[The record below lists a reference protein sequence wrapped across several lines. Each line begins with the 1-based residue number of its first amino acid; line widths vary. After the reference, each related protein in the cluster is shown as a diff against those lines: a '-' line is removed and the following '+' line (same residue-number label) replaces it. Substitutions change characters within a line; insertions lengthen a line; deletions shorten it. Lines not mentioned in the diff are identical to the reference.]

1 MLEIINLTKKY
12 GDFTAL
18 NGLSLTLNH
27 GVYGIL
33 GANGAGKTTFL
44 NLLTDNVKRTSGDIL
59 YDGKEILSMGREF
72 RRKVGYTPQLLGI
85 YEDFSARKFLHY
97 IGALKGMKHKECK
110 LQTEET
116 LELVALSKYAHKRL
130 GSFSGGMRQRVLL
143 AAALLDNPEILIL
156 DEPTSG
162 LDPEER
168 IRLRNHIA
176 SIAKDRTVLL
186 ATHVVVD
193 IEIIAQ
199 KVILMSHGK
208 LIKFDTPQALIQ
220 GVCVETGADS
230 LVLEDVYLHYAK
242 SGRKQ
247 EDKEENSHV

>member
-1 MLEIINLTKKY
+1 MLEITNLTKKY

-18 NGLSLTLNH
+18 DGLTLTLDH
-27 GVYGIL
+27 GVYGLL

-44 NLLTDNVKRTSGDIL
+44 NLITDNIKRTSGEIL
-59 YDGKEILSMGREF
+59 YNGREILTMGREY
-72 RRKVGYTPQLLGI
+72 RKKLGYTPQLLGI

-97 IGALKGMKHKECK
+97 IGALKGMNHKECK
-110 LQTEET
+110 RQTEEN
-116 LELVALSKYAHKRL
+116 LQIVALSKYAHKRL

-143 AAALLDNPEILIL
+143 AASLLDNPEILIL

-176 SIAKDRTVLL
+176 EIAENRTVLL

-199 KVILMSHGK
+199 KVILLSHGK
-208 LIKFDTPQALIQ
+208 LIKFDTPQNLIEE
-220 GVCVETGADS
+220 VCVKTGADS
-230 LVLEDVYLHYAK
+230 LTLEDVYLYYAK
-242 SGRKQ
+242 NGKTQ
-247 EDKEENSHV
+247 EGKEESYV

>member
-1 MLEIINLTKKY
+1 MLEIKNLTKKY
-12 GDFTAL
+12 GSFTAL
-18 NGLSLTLNH
+18 DGLSLTLDH

-44 NLLTDNVKRTSGDIL
+44 NLLTDNIKRTSGDIL
-59 YDGKEILSMGREF
+59 YDGKEILSMGRDF

-116 LELVALSKYAHKRL
+116 LQLVALSKYAHKRL

-168 IRLRNHIA
+168 IRLRDHIA
-176 SIAKDRTVLL
+176 AIAKDRTVLL

-208 LIKFDTPQALIQ
+208 LIKFDTPQKLIQ
-220 GVCVETGADS
+220 DVCTEIGADS
-230 LVLEDVYLHYAK
+230 LTLEDVYLHYAK
-242 SGRKQ
+242 SGRTQ
-247 EDKEENSHV
+247 EDKEEKSDV